1 MAKRFNKEVP
11 SAEYR
16 VPSIRHR
23 SPNSQLGTRK
33 SVLGARYSVF
43 GFTLIEL
50 MIVITIIMI
59 LASISIPIYLNS
71 IVHAKEAVLRDDLF
85 TMRSVIDQ
93 YTLDKQKAPQSLQDL
108 VSAGYL
114 RAIPKDPFTNSA
126 DTWQV
131 SSDDTLMDPS
141 QTQPGITDVHSGASG
156 VGSDGTAYSS
166 W

>member
-1 MAKRFNKEVP
+1 MIVSISNKRC
-11 SAEYR
+11 R
-16 VPSIRHR
+16 
-23 SPNSQLGTRK
+23 
-33 SVLGARYSVF
+33 

-50 MIVITIIMI
+50 MIVISIILI
-59 LASISIPIYLNS
+59 LVSISIPIYTNS
-71 IVHAKEAVLRDDLF
+71 VVHAKEAVLRDDLF

-93 YTLDKQKAPQSLQDL
+93 YTLDKQKAPQSLQDV

-114 RAIPKDPFTNSA
+114 KAIPKDPFTGST

-131 SSDDTLMDPS
+131 SSDDSLMDPS

-156 VGSDGTAYSS
+156 TGTDGSAYSS

>member
-1 MAKRFNKEVP
+1 MAKLFQHNN
-11 SAEYR
+11 R
-16 VPSIRHR
+16 VPSIACRVPTAPHR
-23 SPNSQLGTRK
+23 LPS
-33 SVLGARYSVF
+33 SVL

-59 LASISIPIYLNS
+59 LASISIPIYQASL
-71 IVHAKEAVLRDDLF
+71 VHAKEAVLRDDLF

-93 YTLDKQKAPQSLQDL
+93 YTLDKQKAPQSLEDL

-114 RAIPKDPFTNSA
+114 KAIPKDPITGA
-126 DTWQV
+126 TDTWQV
-131 SSDDTLMDPS
+131 TSDDTLMDPS
-141 QTQPGITDVHSGASG
+141 QSAPGITDVHSGASG

>member
-1 MAKRFNKEVP
+1 MTKIFNRNNEVP
-11 SAEYR
+11 RAVYR
-16 VPSIRHR
+16 VPNTRR
-23 SPNSQLGTRK
+23 QSPNSLLGTRY
-33 SVLGARYSVF
+33 SVL

-50 MIVITIIMI
+50 MIVISIILI
-59 LASISIPIYLNS
+59 LVSISIPIYTSS

-85 TMRSVIDQ
+85 TMRSCIDQ

-114 RAIPKDPFTNSA
+114 KNLPKDPFTGSS
-126 DTWQV
+126 DTWQTTT
-131 SSDDTLMDPS
+131 DDTLMDPS
-141 QTQPGITDVHSGASG
+141 QIEPGITDVHSGASG

>member
-1 MAKRFNKEVP
+1 MMKLFNRDNEVP
-11 SAEYR
+11 SAG
-16 VPSIRHR
+16 PR
-23 SPNSQLGTRK
+23 SLNSQLGTRN
-33 SVLGARYSVF
+33 SVL

-59 LASISIPIYLNS
+59 LASISIPIYMNS

-85 TMRSVIDQ
+85 TLRSCIDQ

-108 VSAGYL
+108 MTAGYL
-114 RAIPKDPFTNSA
+114 KVIPKDPFTDSS
-126 DTWQV
+126 DTWQTT
-131 SSDDTLMDPS
+131 SDDSLRDPS
-141 QTQPGITDVHSGASG
+141 QTDPGIVDVHSGSNG